1 MLIID
6 ARKLVKN
13 CSNGNIIDDGIKIN
27 IINRAIERLSYIN
40 EDNYVVLLAYYIK
53 AKSYNLENIISFCKV
68 IDSDI
73 TKALQILNKIKS
85 ISNDFKV

>member
-13 CSNGNIIDDGIKIN
+13 CSSGNIIDDGIKIN

-40 EDNYVVLLAYYIK
+40 EDNYVVLLSYYFDSKKQNIDDIINFC
-53 AKSYNLENIISFCKV
+53 NL
-68 IDSDI
+68 IDTNLS
-73 TKALQILNKIKS
+73 KALQILNKIKS

>member
-53 AKSYNLENIISFCKV
+53 AKSYNLDNIISFCKV

-73 TKALQILNKIKS
+73 IKALQILNKIKS

>member
-6 ARKLVKN
+6 VRKLVKN

-53 AKSYNLENIISFCKV
+53 AKSYNLDNIISFCKV
-68 IDSDI
+68 I
-73 TKALQILNKIKS
+73 
-85 ISNDFKV
+85 SN